1 MYKIN
6 EIEKEGL
13 NYIELTSSNDK
24 TKVEICLN
32 QGGRLSG
39 FVFEGIQVLA
49 NYDTNT
55 YKDNYASSILFP
67 FANRIKDGEYR
78 FNDKLYKLHCN
89 ETNKHNALHGTVYN
103 KNFKVINSSASKDR
117 ASVTLQY
124 VDDGN
129 NEGFPFKFKINITY
143 SFFKAGIS
151 ISTQITNLDD
161 SSFPFTLG
169 WHPYF
174 KSKNLNDSYINFIS
188 NSEYAV
194 DEQQITV
201 GTVAFNAKMPLQLK
215 DAKLDYGYK
224 LKHNCIEFITPEY
237 NIEITSTSKHNFL
250 QLYTPKEADIIAIEP
265 MTGICDSFNNKI
277 GLQILKPK
285 KKYTIDWRL
294 TVSTGD

>member
-6 EIEKEGL
+6 QIEKEGL
-13 NYIELTSSNDK
+13 DYIEFTSSNGK
-24 TKVEICLN
+24 TKAEICLN
-32 QGGRLSG
+32 QGGRLSN

-49 NYDTNT
+49 NYEANT

-78 FNDKLYKLHCN
+78 FNGKDYKLNCN
-89 ETNKHNALHGTVYN
+89 EADKHNALHGTVYN
-103 KNFKVINSSASKDR
+103 KNFKVINSSVSKER

-124 VDDGN
+124 IDEGN
-129 NEGFPFKFKINITY
+129 NVGFPFKFKINITY
-143 SFFKAGIS
+143 NFLKTGIS

-161 SSFPFTLG
+161 RSFPFTLG

-174 KSKNLNDSYINFIS
+174 KSKSLNDSYINFFS
-188 NSEYAV
+188 NSKYAV

-201 GTVAFNAKMPLQLK
+201 GTVPFNTKMPFQLK
-215 DAKLDYGYK
+215 DVKSDDGYS
-224 LKHNCIEFITPEY
+224 LKHYCIEFNTPDY

-250 QLYTPKEADIIAIEP
+250 QLYTPKEANIIAIEP
-265 MTGICDSFNNKI
+265 MTGICDSFNNNV

-285 KKYTIDWRL
+285 KKYTVDWSL
-294 TVSTGD
+294 TVSTAN